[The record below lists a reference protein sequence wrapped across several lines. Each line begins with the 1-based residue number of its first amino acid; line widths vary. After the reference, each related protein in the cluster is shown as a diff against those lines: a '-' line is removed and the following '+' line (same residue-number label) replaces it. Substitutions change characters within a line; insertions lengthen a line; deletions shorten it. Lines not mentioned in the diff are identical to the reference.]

1 MLAYSAARSEG
12 DADFELH
19 HLTAPNAWHRCGR
32 AMPAESTV
40 VNNQGDILP
49 LPHRKFQ
56 ATTYRSSPY
65 TRPIPTTPSS
75 TGDSTHTTP
84 PCFPTLAWIPPLP
97 FLLSRS
103 ECQARGAF
111 VRSLKAVV
119 LHGIALC
126 DHSQV
131 GSAEWWASGVPG
143 RHAARAGL
151 SLAEWAERQGMV
163 IPTPTALRDA
173 SAPAA

>member
-1 MLAYSAARSEG
+1 M
-12 DADFELH
+12 
-19 HLTAPNAWHRCGR
+19 
-32 AMPAESTV
+32 
-40 VNNQGDILP
+40 
-49 LPHRKFQ
+49 
-56 ATTYRSSPY
+56 
-65 TRPIPTTPSS
+65 
-75 TGDSTHTTP
+75 
-84 PCFPTLAWIPPLP
+84 
-97 FLLSRS
+97 
-103 ECQARGAF
+103 
-111 VRSLKAVV
+111 V

-173 SAPAA
+173 SARPNPELLHWSRAAHGA